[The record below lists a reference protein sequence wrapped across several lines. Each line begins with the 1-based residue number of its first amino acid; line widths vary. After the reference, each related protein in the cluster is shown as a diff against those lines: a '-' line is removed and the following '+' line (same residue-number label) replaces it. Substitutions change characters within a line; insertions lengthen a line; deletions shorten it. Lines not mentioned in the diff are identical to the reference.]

1 MRDSDDDDGE
11 NSKITGMILMIFM
24 IGQSLRFF
32 TISLLSRGRE
42 DEKVHSL
49 ADFTPSPSLNF
60 GLEKIG
66 LRLLHDRVLYF

>member
-49 ADFTPSPSLNF
+49 ADFN
-60 GLEKIG
+60 GKAE
-66 LRLLHDRVLYF
+66 